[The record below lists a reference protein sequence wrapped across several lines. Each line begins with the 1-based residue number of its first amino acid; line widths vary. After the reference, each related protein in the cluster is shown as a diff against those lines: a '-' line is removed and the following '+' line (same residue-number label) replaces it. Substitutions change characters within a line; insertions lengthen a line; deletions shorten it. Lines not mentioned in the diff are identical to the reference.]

1 MPDDWAAYAKDLGVA
16 LHRERIRAGLT
27 QEELAYAAGL
37 TRSHY
42 QQLEK
47 GLSRPGR
54 VANPSLSSIV
64 ALSDVLGVAL
74 EELLPMRSKK
84 AS

>member
-1 MPDDWAAYAKDLGVA
+1 MSPRDVPPDWDAYLRRLGIA
-16 LHRERIRAGLT
+16 LQRERARNGLT
-27 QEELAYAAGL
+27 QEAVAHAAGI

-54 VANPSLSSIV
+54 VANPTLMTLV
-64 ALSDVLGVAL
+64 ALSDVLDVPL
-74 EELLPMRSKK
+74 EQLLQGG
-84 AS
+84 